1 MSRPICALADSL
13 SQADQLIASL
23 SRAGIARGD
32 ITVSEVADGDGGT
45 WRVRP
50 ARLSEGCIIGMMLGA
65 LLGAELVWLAA
76 WVKPSLVDAAPV
88 LARHPF
94 LTFAAG
100 MTVMLVVGGI
110 VGQLIGARLAART
123 ARALPP
129 AEHHPVRIQVRA
141 PDYHVEHIVRGVL
154 RQEHVPIL
162 PDG

>member
-23 SRAGIARGD
+23 NRAGIARGD
-32 ITVSEVADGDGGT
+32 IVVSEVADGRQPT
-45 WRVRP
+45 AAR
-50 ARLSEGCIIGMMLGA
+50 ATRLSEGSVVGMVVGA
-65 LLGAELVWLAA
+65 LLGAELVWLTM
-76 WVKPSLVDAAPV
+76 SLASSSVVPE

-94 LTFAAG
+94 LTFAGG
-100 MTVMLVVGGI
+100 MAVMMTVGGI
-110 VGQLIGARLAART
+110 VGQLIGARADARS
-123 ARALPP
+123 ARSLPSVGR
-129 AEHHPVRIQVRA
+129 HPVRIQVRT